1 MIQGR
6 QQHEQQLEMLKQ
18 EHELQQSQQRHAQNM
33 ELRSLE
39 TTAKLGQ
46 SWLMSLSL
54 WLLLGHLLLVQLLG
68 WLIIGQLL
76 SQLLCYL
83 LLLMIFLDSCCLV
96 VLGPFVWNVGSVVN
110 LFEPVVVEYWQVVG
124 SIVIKLSCQL
134 LSQLYWQ
141 ASRWNIIGSVV
152 IRSVLGSAVVD
163 LVVVGSVMLGS
174 VIVVERWRSP

>member
-96 VLGPFVWNVGSVVN
+96 VLGLFV
-110 LFEPVVVEYWQVVG
+110 
-124 SIVIKLSCQL
+124 
-134 LSQLYWQ
+134 
-141 ASRWNIIGSVV
+141 
-152 IRSVLGSAVVD
+152 
-163 LVVVGSVMLGS
+163 
-174 VIVVERWRSP
+174 